1 MNKLISHIRANVIA
15 YLALF
20 VALGGTSYAA
30 ITIPRNSVGTR
41 QLRNGAVTPAK
52 LDGGLIG
59 ASVRAW
65 AEVSSTGYVL
75 RSSVP
80 AHTVQW
86 GTLAADPGFGVVD
99 FDRPVISSGCFAIT
113 NVEAYGPAVFGASAN
128 AVVLGD
134 GPDYVRV
141 DMEGSSDSP
150 ATVPV
155 LILVLCPS

>member
-1 MNKLISHIRANVIA
+1 MNKLITHIRANAIA

-20 VALGGTSYAA
+20 IALGGTSYAA
-30 ITIPRNSVGTR
+30 ITIPRNSIGTR
-41 QLRNGAVTPAK
+41 QLKNGAVTPAK

-80 AHTVQW
+80 AHTIQW
-86 GTLAADPGFGVVD
+86 GTLAAAPGFGVVD
-99 FDRPVISSGCFAIT
+99 FDRRVISPGCFSLAS
-113 NVEAYGPAVFGASAN
+113 VQPYGPQVFGASAN
-128 AVVLGD
+128 VVVLGG
-134 GPDYVRV
+134 GPDYVQLS
-141 DMEGSSDSP
+141 MEGSSDSP

-155 LILVLCPS
+155 LVLVLCPS